1 MKVRLSEKDK
11 ILIKDSEDIYGIM
24 KRVLKRENKFSRQQ
38 ERFWLVGLD
47 HKQSLK
53 FVELVALGKFNMV
66 NIEPVELFHLA
77 VLKQCK
83 SLILVHSHPDGN
95 VTPSEKDIET
105 TQYLYIAAKVL
116 KIKLID
122 HLVISETTYYSF
134 LKKGKMGVEG

>member
-24 KRVLKRENKFSRQQ
+24 KRVLKRENKLSRRQ

-47 HKQSLK
+47 NKQSLQ
-53 FVELVALGKFNMV
+53 FIELVALGKFNV
-66 NIEPVELFHLA
+66 VSIEPVELFHLA

-83 SLILVHSHPDGN
+83 SLILVHSHPDGD
-95 VTPSEKDIET
+95 VTASEKDIEST
-105 TQYLYIAAKVL
+105 EYLYVAARVL
-116 KIKLID
+116 KIKLVD

-134 LKKGKMGVEG
+134 LKKGKMKFGV

>member
-11 ILIKDSEDIYGIM
+11 VLIKDSEDIYSIM
-24 KRVLKRENKFSRQQ
+24 KRVLKRENKFSRQS

-47 HKQSLK
+47 QKQSLK
-53 FVELVALGKFNMV
+53 FIELVALGKFNIV

-83 SLILVHSHPDGN
+83 SLILVHSHPDGD
-95 VTPSEKDIET
+95 VTASEKDIET
-105 TQYLYIAAKVL
+105 TRYLHAAAHIL
-116 KIKLID
+116 KIKLVD

-134 LKKGKMGVEG
+134 LKKGKMGFE